1 MSHIV
6 CFGEIL
12 WDIFPDTKKIGGAP
26 LNVALRLA
34 SFNQRVSMISAV
46 GQDRLGDALITY
58 LKDNQVESECI
69 QQLNTFKT
77 GEVLV
82 KLNAKGVATYN
93 IEYPCAW
100 DRIAVTE
107 SATAIVKQAD
117 AFVYGS
123 LIARDNVSK
132 NTLFT
137 YLELAKYKIF
147 DLNLRA
153 PFYSKVLLQELMQV
167 ADVIKFN
174 DEELFEVSAF
184 LGSPY
189 RGLEQN
195 INYIARKTNT
205 SSICVTKG
213 AFGAVLLH
221 QERLYYNSGYKVEV
235 VDTVGAGDSFLGTL
249 VSHLMDEVSPQMAID
264 MACAVGA
271 MVAQSEGANPKI
283 SVSEITDFMGE

>member
-34 SFNQRVSMISAV
+34 SFNHRVSMISAV
-46 GQDRLGDALITY
+46 GQDRLGEALITY

-153 PFYSKVLLQELMQV
+153 PFYAKELLQELMQV

-235 VDTVGAGDSFLGTL
+235 ADTVGAGDSFLGTL

-283 SVSEITDFMGE
+283 SVSEIRDFMGE